1 MTYIHHCNITQSIS
15 LTIKILC
22 ASSVPLPH
30 PLRWKHRP
38 FYCLYSFAFSRI
50 SYIGIIYCGAF
61 SFWLLSLSSMNSRF
75 LHVFSHLD
83 STLFSTKWC
92 SILWMYHS
100 LFSHSPT
107 EGHPSCFQVL
117 KIMDKG
123 AINIGVQVFT
133 VDISFQLSWANSK
146 RVWLLDGIVRMWLIF

>member
-1 MTYIHHCNITQSIS
+1 MEWFQNSFTA
-15 LTIKILC
+15 LKI
-22 ASSVPLPH
+22 SSVFCLFILPSFLQPLAATD
-30 PLRWKHRP
+30 P
-38 FYCLYSFAFSRI
+38 FCSLYSFAFSRI

-75 LHVFSHLD
+75 LHVFSYLD

-107 EGHPSCFQVL
+107 EGHPSCFQVWESM
-117 KIMDKG
+117 K
-123 AINIGVQVFT
+123 
-133 VDISFQLSWANSK
+133 K
-146 RVWLLDGIVRMWLIF
+146 RVMFFPFTLAQRHCW